1 LASPGP
7 DAISVVIATFE
18 RPEACERALRSVL
31 GQTDQ
36 PLEVLICD
44 DGSSDETPERFGEW
58 ERRCE
63 KVRYLRV
70 PRNTRTPAS
79 ARNLGIAHARGAW
92 IAFLD
97 DDDEWLA
104 TKLERQRAAIASGRA
119 DVIGT
124 NALRRDGSAYFPA
137 APPELMPTRAQL
149 LAANPIITSSAVV
162 RKALAGFPT
171 AVWMRGIEDYA
182 AWLALADR
190 RARFLVMGEPLV
202 RYQDLSSERLSTAR
216 TRTELAIARLAWQ
229 RLLHRPFE
237 AADARNA
244 ARRTAGAAYVLASD
258 ALAAVHARR
267 RREIVRR

>member
-1 LASPGP
+1 LASPAQ

-18 RPEACERALRSVL
+18 RPEACERALESVL
-31 GQTDQ
+31 GQTLQ

-63 KVRYLRV
+63 KVRYMRV

-79 ARNLGIAHARGAW
+79 ARNLGIAHARAEW
-92 IAFLD
+92 VAFLD

-104 TKLERQRAAIASGRA
+104 NKLERQRPAIESGDT

-124 NALRRDGSAYFPA
+124 NALRRDGTVYFPG
-137 APPELMPTRAQL
+137 APPTLAPTRAEL

-162 RKALAGFPT
+162 RRSLAGFPT

-190 RARFLVMGEPLV
+190 GARFLVMGEPLV
-202 RYQDLSSERLSTAR
+202 RYQDVSSDRLSAAR
-216 TRTELAIARLAWQ
+216 AHRELAVARLAWQ
-229 RLLHRPFE
+229 RLRQRPLE
-237 AADARNA
+237 AANARNA
-244 ARRTAGAAYVLASD
+244 ARRTAGAAYVVAAD
-258 ALAAVHARR
+258 AVMGARTRARR
-267 RREIVRR
+267 GSGRS